1 MHIKSY
7 NELKST
13 RSFYRALIVFMA
25 LTIGILVYSINAME
39 QTCSD
44 LEEKLSLAN
53 AKVETLSELQKQV
66 AIGLCLPILEE
77 RR

>member
-13 RSFYRALIVFMA
+13 QSFYRALTVFMA
-25 LTIGILVYSINAME
+25 LTIAILIYSINEME
-39 QTCSD
+39 QTCQD

-53 AKVETLSELQKQV
+53 AKN
-66 AIGLCLPILEE
+66 EE
-77 RR
+77 A